1 MTLDDI
7 ATMATR
13 AKVNTVV
20 LPHLTQMVGTEDYT
34 PSAEEVK
41 KHFSGQVLVAKDL
54 MEF

>member
-34 PSAEEVK
+34 PWAEEVK
-41 KHFSGQVLVAKDL
+41 KHFFGRVLVAKNL